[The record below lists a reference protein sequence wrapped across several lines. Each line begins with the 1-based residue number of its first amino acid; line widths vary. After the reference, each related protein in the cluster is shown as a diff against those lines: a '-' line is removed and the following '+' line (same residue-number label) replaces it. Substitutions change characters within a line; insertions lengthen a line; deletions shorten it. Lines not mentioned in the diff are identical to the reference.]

1 MGWRGLLSLKPE
13 FLNLVTYAAAYLVPR
28 RLSVFRIV
36 MVIPVFL
43 CVLLTQIVSQEV
55 GREALGAVAHGRVV
69 VRVSSEHQ
77 HRPAHDHRCVEVT
90 EEAAVSQDGPAQ
102 THTQVDGMRAPQK

>member
-1 MGWRGLLSLKPE
+1 
-13 FLNLVTYAAAYLVPR
+13 
-28 RLSVFRIV
+28 

-90 EEAAVSQDGPAQ
+90 EEAAVSQNGPAQ
-102 THTQVDGMRAPQK
+102 THTGGRHESSPEVKPNHFHCPLVAGWLRYGS